1 MLNGRVTYAATFR
14 DESTFGVCFVC
25 TGNICRSP
33 MAEAV
38 LRDLAERHGLDA
50 NIRIVSAGI
59 SDYHVGE
66 PADPRA
72 LAALRRHGYTAS
84 DHHAKQFEADW
95 FDHFDLVIA
104 LDRGQ
109 SRALTS
115 WAKDALSRSKVRTLM
130 SFEPDAGAF
139 DVPDP
144 YYSDD
149 AAFDRVLDQIE
160 SATGRLFGQIQPVLR

>member
-1 MLNGRVTYAATFR
+1 MFNGHVTFDATFR
-14 DESTFGVCFVC
+14 DDSTFGVCFVC

-38 LRDLAERHGLDA
+38 LRDLATRHGVADRL
-50 NIRIVSAGI
+50 RVVSAGI
-59 SDYHVGE
+59 GDYHVGE
-66 PADPRA
+66 PTDPRA
-72 LAALRRHGYTAS
+72 VAALQRRGYP
-84 DHHAKQFEADW
+84 DGDQRAKQFESDW
-95 FDHFDLVIA
+95 FDTFDLVVA

-115 WAKDALSRSKVRTLM
+115 WAPDAVARSKVRLLL
-130 SFEPDAGAF
+130 SFDPDAGAL

-149 AAFDRVLDQIE
+149 AAFDHALDQIE
-160 SATGRLFGQIQPVLR
+160 SATARLFRQIQPVLR